1 MTLNNRY
8 PQFQGYAVF
17 DAEYLRN
24 GTTCRHRFKEILIV
38 TNTCPTVL
46 NSVIS
51 NDLDSLSKIFNDT
64 TLNKQAELALAASA
78 SHEYSQAIQLRC
90 DWL

>member
-1 MTLNNRY
+1 MTLNNPY

-24 GTTCRHRFKEILIV
+24 GTTCRHRFEEILIV
-38 TNTCPTVL
+38 TNTRPTVL

-51 NDLDSLSKIFNDT
+51 NDLESLSKIFNDT
-64 TLNKQAELALAASA
+64 TLNKQAESALAASA

>member
-1 MTLNNRY
+1 MTLNNPY

-17 DAEYLRN
+17 GAEYLRN

-38 TNTCPTVL
+38 TNTVL

-51 NDLDSLSKIFNDT
+51 NDLSKIFDDT